1 MSTHIQMWVSTTTAG
16 IQTGIREGSGATQL
30 IQICERSFA
39 KFQYATQHVKGAIHP
54 VKLILKRAM
63 SLLAEGAVRCG
74 QPQSLMT
81 ISTPMWDITTT
92 AGIQMGILLESGASP
107 LTPTRS
113 GSTALFQDV
122 REPVKRAIQW
132 VLVIPERQI

>member
-1 MSTHIQMWVSTTTAG
+1 M
-16 IQTGIREGSGATQL
+16 
-30 IQICERSFA
+30 
-39 KFQYATQHVKGAIHP
+39 FQYATQHVKGAIHL
-54 VKLILKRAM
+54 VELILKRAM
-63 SLLAEGAVRCG
+63 SLLVVGAVRSG
-74 QPQSLMT
+74 QQQSLMP
-81 ISTPMWDITTT
+81 IGTPMWDITTT